1 MITITEKAAEELKKL
16 LSSEEELKQ
25 PVLRLKVVPG
35 GCSGYSYA
43 MAFEEGAR
51 ANDAIAEVQGVKVAI
66 DPDSQPHLKGLH
78 LDFQDGLTDG
88 GFKIQNPNA
97 KSTCGCGSSFQT

>member
-16 LSSEEELKQ
+16 LISDAELKE

-43 MAFEEGAR
+43 MAFEDGTR
-51 ANDAIAEVQGVKVAI
+51 AEDSVAEVQGLKVAI
-66 DPDSQPHLKGLH
+66 DPGSEPHLKGLH
-78 LDFQDGLTDG
+78 LDFEDGLTDG